1 MEFLEFTPCNES
13 PEQGTSGFVKLW
25 KVAFT
30 LEFRVSYVTLV
41 DENKNMTKGCNLKII
56 MFSQLIV
63 T

>member
-1 MEFLEFTPCNES
+1 MS
-13 PEQGTSGFVKLW
+13 PEQRTSSFVKLW

-41 DENKNMTKGCNLKII
+41 DENKNMTKGCNLKIN

>member
-13 PEQGTSGFVKLW
+13 PEQRTSSFVKLW

-41 DENKNMTKGCNLKII
+41 DENENMTKGCNLKIN
-56 MFSQLIV
+56 MFSLLIV

>member
-1 MEFLEFTPCNES
+1 MS
-13 PEQGTSGFVKLW
+13 PEERTSSFVKLW

-41 DENKNMTKGCNLKII
+41 DENKNMTKGCNLKIN

-63 T
+63 S